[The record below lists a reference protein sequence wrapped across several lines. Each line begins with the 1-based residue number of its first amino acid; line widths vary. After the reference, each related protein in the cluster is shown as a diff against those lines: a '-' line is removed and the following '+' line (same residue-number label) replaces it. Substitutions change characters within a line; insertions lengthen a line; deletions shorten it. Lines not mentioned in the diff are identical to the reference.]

1 MPENEESTN
10 NKPNSLK
17 ITLRSMFSFN
27 ITPDERKATVDRLIE
42 ESRADNA
49 FYILL
54 VLSTVITVC
63 GLVTDN
69 TIIVLGGMLVAP
81 LLTPILSFGMAIV
94 TTQSMSLRRAANII
108 TNSIFLVLFVSVVT
122 TLFLN
127 FPESAI
133 KTSSEITSRIG
144 TPMVAL
150 FVALASGLAAAFA
163 WARPKLS
170 ASLPGVAVAT
180 SLLPPLAVSG
190 IGITFLE
197 RNMFFGSLQLFLAN
211 LLLIILASSMMF
223 SLFGFFTAR
232 KEEEKKLEEEIKEI
246 KEEKKEI
253 VKEIKEEEEK
263 KEAVVEETKEKER
276 KKESKK

>member
-1 MPENEESTN
+1 MKDSNEDKKELS
-10 NKPNSLK
+10 PFK

-27 ITPDERKATVDRLIE
+27 ITAEERKATVDRLIE

-54 VLSTVITVC
+54 MLSTIITVS

-69 TIIVLGGMLVAP
+69 TTVVLGGMLVAP

-94 TTQSMSLRRAANII
+94 TTQSISLRRAANII
-108 TNSIFLVLFVSVVT
+108 INSILLVLITAVT
-122 TLFLN
+122 TTLILN
-127 FPESAI
+127 IPESSIRA
-133 KTSSEITSRIG
+133 SYEINSRIG
-144 TPMVAL
+144 TSIVAL

-170 ASLPGVAVAT
+170 AALPGVAVAT

-190 IGITFLE
+190 IGLTLLE
-197 RNMFFGSLQLFLAN
+197 KNMFFGSLQLFLAN

-232 KEEEKKLEEEIKEI
+232 KEEEKKLVEEIKEI
-246 KEEKKEI
+246 KEEKKEL
-253 VKEIKEEEEK
+253 VEKIKSEEEK
-263 KEAVVEETKEKER
+263 KEKLVEKLTKEEE
-276 KKESKK
+276 KKTKK